1 MSQVSACESL
11 LSMLATASF
20 HPCQGLTPHSTGRLA
35 APVNSNVK
43 AQAVALDIGLRKTGS
58 SYEHRFSLPADEHYW
73 FMHPWFKEVHK
84 TCGIYVDLYGDAE
97 FHSGKGLGVL
107 ESKLR
112 AALAAAENSPPT
124 WQVHV
129 GTQLRPEKKELY
141 MQVVREEVV
150 QTISNFLVVL
160 QEVKETDATIVCNG
174 D

>member
-1 MSQVSACESL
+1 
-11 LSMLATASF
+11 MLRHF
-20 HPCQGLTPHSTGRLA
+20 HGLRRCPSLA
-35 APVNSNVK
+35 ALLPAPLTLGVR

-58 SYEHRFSLPADEHYW
+58 SYEHRFSLPAEEHYW
-73 FMHPWFKEVHK
+73 FMHPWLKEVHK

-112 AALAAAENSPPT
+112 AALAAAENGPPT

-129 GTQLRPEKKELY
+129 GTQLRPEKKQLY
-141 MQVVREEVV
+141 MQVVRKEVV

-160 QEVKETDATIVCNG
+160 QEAKEADATVVCNG